1 MHKNISYKLDSMM
14 KSKIGID
21 FFIILFY
28 FKYINCIH
36 DKNKISNTRNQHAD
50 ENQMTAGSQN

>member
-28 FKYINCIH
+28 FNVNSAFEFH
-36 DKNKISNTRNQHAD
+36 
-50 ENQMTAGSQN
+50 

>member
-28 FKYINCIH
+28 FKYINCIY
-36 DKNKISNTRNQHAD
+36 DKK
-50 ENQMTAGSQN
+50 

>member
-28 FKYINCIH
+28 FKCINCIH
-36 DKNKISNTRNQHAD
+36 DKK
-50 ENQMTAGSQN
+50 